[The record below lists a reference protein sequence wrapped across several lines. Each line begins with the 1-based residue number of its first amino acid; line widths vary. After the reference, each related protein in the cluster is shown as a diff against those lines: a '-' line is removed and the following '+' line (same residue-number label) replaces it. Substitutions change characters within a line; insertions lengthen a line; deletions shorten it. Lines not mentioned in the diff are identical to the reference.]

1 MGLPLR
7 KVVVYVEVK
16 ALSLALPVGNN
27 PSPTSAKSNPTLEYI
42 SERQP
47 SPPWASF
54 WGWVRLFTIH
64 PFHVSLLT

>member
-16 ALSLALPVGNN
+16 ALSLALLVGNN

-42 SERQP
+42 SEGQP
-47 SPPWASF
+47 SPLKLVF
-54 WGWVRLFTIH
+54 GLDT
-64 PFHVSLLT
+64 